1 MNFLL
6 QSDHNKKS
14 DYSTKEKEINSKNTG
29 STMVVNAPKIF
40 SEHLFESNSSRGM
53 SKVSKV
59 NSQKEIVRAMS
70 IEDEIHNKPDRSE
83 MSLT

>member
-53 SKVSKV
+53 SKV

>member
-1 MNFLL
+1 M
-6 QSDHNKKS
+6 
-14 DYSTKEKEINSKNTG
+14 KEKEVNSKNTV

-40 SEHLFESNSSRGM
+40 SEHLFDSNSSRRM
-53 SKVSKV
+53 SKV